1 MLKRP
6 AVGANSRIAMINKRF
21 REEEETTAPSPPP
34 STPRSIDKFVHSKR
48 DELQNTHTHKRD
60 RREIARRT
68 RIGSLPHGVSK
79 HGNEWRL
86 PISGI
91 PTQPEESLLAC
102 LLAAARKRRNW
113 TQECDPNASIIAR
126 QKDLISTCDCASS
139 SWRDAAHRERKDLSN
154 VFCDD
159 GEACFP
165 SPPILLLCRGSLS
178 LTLGLELLLAGRRN
192 KRKCVKRKEG
202 KRVLFFCLFV
212 VGEDDYR
219 LLLMVPGGGSGGNG
233 RRFPGFPAPSTVCIL
248 FFSPPFPRPTDRP
261 RRTCTLAS
269 VPQ

>member
-1 MLKRP
+1 M
-6 AVGANSRIAMINKRF
+6 
-21 REEEETTAPSPPP
+21 
-34 STPRSIDKFVHSKR
+34 
-48 DELQNTHTHKRD
+48 
-60 RREIARRT
+60 EIADLRNSDTTGR
-68 RIGSLPHGVSK
+68 
-79 HGNEWRL
+79 E
-86 PISGI
+86 
-91 PTQPEESLLAC
+91 LAC
-102 LLAAARKRRNW
+102 LLACRRA
-113 TQECDPNASIIAR
+113 QETKLDTRMRSECFNNS
-126 QKDLISTCDCASS
+126 KTGGSHLISTCDCASS

-219 LLLMVPGGGSGGNG
+219 LLLMVPGGGSSGNG

-261 RRTCTLAS
+261 RRTCTLGS

>member
-1 MLKRP
+1 
-6 AVGANSRIAMINKRF
+6 V
-21 REEEETTAPSPPP
+21 
-34 STPRSIDKFVHSKR
+34 
-48 DELQNTHTHKRD
+48 
-60 RREIARRT
+60 IARR
-68 RIGSLPHGVSK
+68 RRGGMPHTEREKICRTFSVTMEK
-79 HGNEWRL
+79 LVFRL
-86 PISGI
+86 
-91 PTQPEESLLAC
+91 
-102 LLAAARKRRNW
+102 RRF
-113 TQECDPNASIIAR
+113 
-126 QKDLISTCDCASS
+126 
-139 SWRDAAHRERKDLSN
+139 
-154 VFCDD
+154 FCCVAD
-159 GEACFP
+159 
-165 SPPILLLCRGSLS
+165 LS